1 MSSIAV
7 LINVCNHREQAL
19 ECLAGCYRQ
28 FDTLAAQDESLS
40 FSIYVHD
47 DAGTDGLLEAVRE
60 RFPQVHLMHSDSVQ
74 YWCTGL
80 RMLWEEAAREDFDFY
95 IWLDYNLRLEEG
107 CFARLLET
115 SAFLRHKALLA
126 GSVRDVS
133 GSLRYGG
140 RTRKGV
146 LIEPDATIPV
156 PCRFLD
162 GHLVLV
168 PRACF
173 RTLGFIDTR
182 FLRVMGDYDYSNKAF
197 KAGVPRLVAPGT
209 LAQTA
214 RSFSVPVWKNPQ
226 YSLVERIYSF
236 FYRK

>member
-19 ECLAGCYRQ
+19 ACLEGCYRQ
-28 FDTLAAQDESLS
+28 FDTLAASDDSLS
-40 FSIYVHD
+40 FGIYVHD
-47 DAGTDGLLEAVRE
+47 DAGTDGLSESVRE
-60 RFPQVHLMHSDSVQ
+60 RFPEVHLMRSESVR

-80 RMLWEEAAREDFDFY
+80 RMLWEEAARSDYDFY
-95 IWLDYNLRLEEG
+95 IWLDYNLLLEEG

-133 GSLRYGG
+133 GALRYGG
-140 RTRKGV
+140 RTRKRV
-146 LIEPDATIPV
+146 LIDPDETIPV
-156 PCRFLD
+156 PCRFID

-168 PRACF
+168 PRDAF

-182 FLRVMGDYDYSNKAF
+182 FLQVMGDFDYSTKAF

-209 LAQTA
+209 LARTDRA
-214 RSFSVPVWKNPQ
+214 FSLPVWKNSH

-236 FYRK
+236 IFRK